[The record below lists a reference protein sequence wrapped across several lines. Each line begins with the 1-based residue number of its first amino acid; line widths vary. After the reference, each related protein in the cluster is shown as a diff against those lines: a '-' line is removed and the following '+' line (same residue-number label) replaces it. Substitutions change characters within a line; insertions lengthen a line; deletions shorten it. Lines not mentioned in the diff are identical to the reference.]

1 MSRAE
6 ELIKQREELDKAIRE
21 AVREE
26 RKTDLATVKQLCRK
40 HGITYS
46 QVKSALGKG
55 RQQRA
60 R

>member
-1 MSRAE
+1 MSKAE

-26 RKTDLATVKQLCRK
+26 RKADLATVKQLCRK
-40 HGITYS
+40 HGFTYS

-55 RQQRA
+55 RQR
-60 R
+60 RTR